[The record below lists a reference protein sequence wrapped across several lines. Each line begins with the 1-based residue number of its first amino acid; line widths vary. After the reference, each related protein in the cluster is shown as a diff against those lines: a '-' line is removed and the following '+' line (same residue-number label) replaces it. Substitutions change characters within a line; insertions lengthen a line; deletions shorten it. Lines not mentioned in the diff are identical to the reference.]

1 MRASAAAAGERVPP
15 WVLVTLGV
23 VCTVVGAALVLR
35 PFASLA
41 LLVVAVVV
49 GATVLGVTELV
60 AGRSPDRGGESA
72 PRAPGALRAPR
83 WPHVARG
90 MVFLALAVAVV
101 VWPAPSIVV
110 VAVLVG
116 VGLVVAGVLD
126 GVEGVRSS
134 GADRWTRLALGV
146 ASVVLGVLAL
156 VWPDVTV
163 LVVAVVFGVR
173 VVILG
178 VRLLVAGV
186 RRSRTHAEAARAVA
200 PGSTSAAPDPSEPRR
215 HGRVALVGAVLAVV
229 AAGALAAVSVGLH
242 RAAPQVDAF
251 YDPPASVPDEP
262 GRLVRAE
269 PFTRQIPDG
278 ATAWRILYTTTRDE
292 GEPAVASGIVV
303 VPDTLRDDAAPPV
316 IAWAHGTTGSARG
329 CAPSVLD
336 EPFESGA
343 FFLLDDVLAHGWALV
358 ATDYVGLGTDGP
370 HPYLVGQGEAR
381 SVLDAVRAA
390 RELDGATLGEQTVV
404 WGHSQGG
411 HAALWTGAVAPEYA
425 PDVPLA
431 GVAALA
437 PASDL
442 TGLVSHLESVTG
454 GSVFASFVVEAYDAI
469 YPDSDAAG
477 YVRPG
482 ARFVVRE
489 MASRCLSEPSAL
501 VSVAEALSMDQPLWT
516 TDPTTGPLGERLA
529 ENVPTGPVAAP
540 LLVAQG
546 ASDTLILPT
555 AQEAY
560 VGARCAAGQPVDYR
574 VYPERDHVGLV
585 QADSP
590 LAPDLVRWTEARLA
604 GEPPTPTCAAG

>member
-1 MRASAAAAGERVPP
+1 MSRLVARTRATVTARDRVPP
-15 WVLVTLGV
+15 WAVIT
-23 VCTVVGAALVLR
+23 VGAVCALLGAAVVLR

-41 LLVVAVVV
+41 LLVVAVVA
-49 GATVLGVTELV
+49 GALVLGVAELV
-60 AGRSPDRGGESA
+60 GGGADERTTALSGGARARPRRLRLVRGG
-72 PRAPGALRAPR
+72 L
-83 WPHVARG
+83 
-90 MVFLALAVAVV
+90 FLALAVAVV
-101 VWPAPSIVV
+101 LWPAPSIVV
-110 VAVLVG
+110 VALLVG
-116 VGLVVAGVLD
+116 AGLVVAGLLD
-126 GVEGVRSS
+126 ALEGVRSA
-134 GADRWTRLALGV
+134 GVDRWTRVGLGA
-146 ASVVLGVLAL
+146 ASAVLGLVAL
-156 VWPDVTV
+156 SWPDVTV
-163 LVVAVVFGVR
+163 LVVAVV
-173 VVILG
+173 LG
-178 VRLLVAGV
+178 VRLVVLGVRLVVAGV
-186 RRSRTHAEAARAVA
+186 RRTRA
-200 PGSTSAAPDPSEPRR
+200 PGPSADLDTGLVEAPGTATTRP
-215 HGRVALVGAVLAVV
+215 HGRAALVGAVLAVV
-229 AAGALAAVSVGLH
+229 AAGGLAVVSVGLH

-262 GRLVRAE
+262 GRLLRAE
-269 PFTRQIPDG
+269 PFTREVPDG

-292 GEPAVASGIVV
+292 GQPAVASGLVV
-303 VPDTLRDDAAPPV
+303 VPDAAASPSPV

-343 FFLLDDVLAHGWALV
+343 FYLLDDVLARGWALV

-381 SVLDAVRAA
+381 SVVDAVRAA

-411 HAALWTGAVAPEYA
+411 HAALWTGAVAPGYA

-442 TGLVSHLESVTG
+442 TGLVAHLESVAG

-489 MASRCLSEPSAL
+489 MASRCLSEPSTL

-516 TDPTTGPLGERLA
+516 TDPTTGPLGEHLA

-574 VYPERDHVGLV
+574 TYQGRDHVGLV
-585 QADSP
+585 QAGSP
-590 LAPDLVRWTEARLA
+590 AAADLVRWTEARLA
-604 GEPPTPTCAAG
+604 GEPPTPTCAGG